1 MDLRSAKDT
10 WRKLAESEARL
21 HLMVELGHLEVGFP
35 DVENFCLDL
44 EGKYRSKVTG
54 ELRDK
59 GKKSPEWKIVKL
71 CMNLKMID
79 ERQVNSKLETEKY
92 NMRQMLSD
100 ILGKNSK
107 RTRNIVKK
115 IRQEAAK
122 SKATLMKKHEDKLK
136 HLKNKFRTSEEEKLD
151 RVPDSLN
158 DINIDGLSIFSKTR
172 YEAKPVTVYDAD
184 VLGDIVLSDIERMI
198 LRLPP

>member
-44 EGKYRSKVTG
+44 EGKYRSRVTG

-92 NMRQMLSD
+92 NMRQMISD
-100 ILGKNSK
+100 IL
-107 RTRNIVKK
+107 
-115 IRQEAAK
+115 
-122 SKATLMKKHEDKLK
+122 
-136 HLKNKFRTSEEEKLD
+136 
-151 RVPDSLN
+151 
-158 DINIDGLSIFSKTR
+158 
-172 YEAKPVTVYDAD
+172 
-184 VLGDIVLSDIERMI
+184 
-198 LRLPP
+198 

>member
-1 MDLRSAKDT
+1 MQHRSEIQPQHSELLLEKGGMDLRSAKDT

-44 EGKYRSKVTG
+44 EGKYRSRVTG

-92 NMRQMLSD
+92 NLRQTISD

-107 RTRNIVKK
+107 RYLR
-115 IRQEAAK
+115 RQ
-122 SKATLMKKHEDKLK
+122 
-136 HLKNKFRTSEEEKLD
+136 
-151 RVPDSLN
+151 
-158 DINIDGLSIFSKTR
+158 
-172 YEAKPVTVYDAD
+172 
-184 VLGDIVLSDIERMI
+184 SDIR
-198 LRLPP
+198 

>member
-44 EGKYRSKVTG
+44 EGKYRSRVTG
-54 ELRDK
+54 ELREK

-71 CMNLKMID
+71 CMGLKMID
-79 ERQVNSKLETEKY
+79 ERQVHSKLETEKY
-92 NMRQMLSD
+92 NFRQTITD

-115 IRQEAAK
+115 MRQEAGRSK
-122 SKATLMKKHEDKLK
+122 STMMKKHEDKLK
-136 HLKNKFRTSEEEKLD
+136 H
-151 RVPDSLN
+151 
-158 DINIDGLSIFSKTR
+158 FS
-172 YEAKPVTVYDAD
+172 
-184 VLGDIVLSDIERMI
+184 
-198 LRLPP
+198 